1 MNTQPKPNPKAAAPL
16 PADIIRE
23 ALELDPTS
31 RTGLRWQCRPRHHF
45 GTERA
50 WKIANARHTGKPAGS
65 EFRNR
70 DGKKYFQVYV
80 NKVPYKAHRIVY
92 LLAFE
97 VDPGDKEIDHID
109 GNGLNNNP
117 ANLRLATKSE
127 NQHNRGANKNNTSG
141 FKGVSQDKQTKRWTA
156 KIRLHGKRRHL
167 GYHSTPEEAHAAYV
181 RAAEELHGEF
191 ARAS

>member
-1 MNTQPKPNPKAAAPL
+1 MNTQPKQNTKAAAPL

-31 RTGLRWQCRPRHHF
+31 RTGLRWKRRPRHHF
-45 GTERA
+45 ATEHG
-50 WKIANARHTGKPAGS
+50 WVTANGQNAGKPAGGERS
-65 EFRNR
+65 
-70 DGKKYFQVYV
+70 DGRGKRYFCVRV
-80 NKVPYKAHRIVY
+80 NGMLYRAHRIVY
-92 LLAFE
+92 FLAFG

-117 ANLRLATKSE
+117 SNLRLATKSE
-127 NQHNRGANKNNTSG
+127 NMQNRGAYRNNTSG
-141 FKGVSQDKQTKRWTA
+141 FKGVSQDKETQRWIA
-156 KIRLHGKRRHL
+156 KIRLHGKQRHI
-167 GYHSTPEEAHAAYV
+167 GRFQTPEEAHAAYV